1 MFALTAVQ
9 DFGWDLL
16 GGAVDGGVLAI
27 DCHGQDAVGLVVGS
41 DFGVGEQADQA
52 ALEGSAAAFDLAP
65 WLVGSPYTRVR
76 RVWLGSNWGRRRL

>member
-41 DFGVGEQADQA
+41 DFGVG
-52 ALEGSAAAFDLAP
+52 
-65 WLVGSPYTRVR
+65 
-76 RVWLGSNWGRRRL
+76 

>member
-27 DCHGQDAVGLVVGS
+27 DFRGQDAVGQVGF
-41 DFGVGEQADQA
+41 DVGLDSGAGTAQTVEA
-52 ALEGSAAAFDLAP
+52 
-65 WLVGSPYTRVR
+65 
-76 RVWLGSNWGRRRL
+76 